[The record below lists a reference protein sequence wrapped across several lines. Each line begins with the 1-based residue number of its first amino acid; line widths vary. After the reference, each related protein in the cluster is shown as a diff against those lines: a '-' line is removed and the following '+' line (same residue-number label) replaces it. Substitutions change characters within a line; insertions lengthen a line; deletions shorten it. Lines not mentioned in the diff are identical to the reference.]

1 MKDKKYQITR
11 FITLFVQFALMG
23 IGLCNTIIQIV
34 NFGSNDISSQ
44 NIVVSFI
51 TLVVYI
57 SMINYAI
64 WGYKKKYVPYRISIT
79 CYLMLL
85 MATFVRLVDVARAG
99 KESTYI
105 GASCFLIAV
114 IMCLV
119 IAFDNTFKDRKPQA
133 KAIGAVIIVLELII
147 AIGAVIVL
155 NSNGLQKAN
164 DIMAYQPFSR
174 FIISSVLY
182 VSFVSRTYWRNH
194 NK

>member
-119 IAFDNTFKDRKPQA
+119 IAFDNTFKDHKPQA